1 MTCIQAVPDQLD
13 EFDADQVAQFL
24 CDPTLTVPQSILLP
38 DAALAATVDFHP
50 HQARIWLEWTNCFG
64 EATFRQNVFCQQK
77 VVDTVARCCL

>member
-50 HQARIWLEWTNCFG
+50 HQARTRPAFG
-64 EATFRQNVFCQQK
+64 LNGPIVLVKPLSGRTCSVSKR
-77 VVDTVARCCL
+77 